1 MTKKIAI
8 AVVAVAAGLLV
19 LGFTT
24 AGRKACSL
32 ARLYGT
38 KASNALENQIPPEV
52 EIERLRSEL
61 AQMGPE
67 MKKHLGK
74 MAEEMVA
81 VENLK
86 KDIVEHRAELDKQRK
101 AIAVM
106 QKELKSGDKVIEI
119 NGKEFP
125 RHRIEAKLVSDWETF
140 KRSEALLKNKEQLL
154 ETKEQGLETARE
166 QLKAMEETKD
176 QLKLELA
183 QLETEVKAMRVAEA
197 RDKMHFDDSRLGR
210 VKEDVANLKTRIE
223 KQRVQGELV
232 RKYTADPGV
241 EVNKKVKTDE
251 TLKEID
257 AYFSKGTEKEVKK

>member
-1 MTKKIAI
+1 MAKKIAI

-32 ARLYGT
+32 ARLGWHRVEVG
-38 KASNALENQIPPEV
+38 ADEMIPPEV
-52 EIERLRSEL
+52 EIERLRNEL

-86 KDIVEHRAELDKQRK
+86 KDIAEHRAELDKQRQ

-106 QKELKSGDKVIEI
+106 QKELKSGEKVIEI
-119 NGKEFP
+119 NGKTFP
-125 RHRIEAKLVSDWETF
+125 RHRIENKLVGDWETF
-140 KRSEALLKNKEQLL
+140 KRSEALLRNKEQLL
-154 ETKEQGLETARE
+154 EQKEQGLETARE
-166 QLKAMEETKD
+166 QLKAMEEAKE

-210 VKEDVANLKTRIE
+210 VKEDVAKLKNRI
-223 KQRVQGELV
+223 KTKIQKDELV

-241 EVNKKVKTDE
+241 EINKKVKAEE

-257 AYFSKGTEKEVKK
+257 AYFSKGAEKEVKK